1 MFIIVNGV
9 MKFIFILYKL
19 LNLVDINI
27 KEDFKVIIECLD
39 SCVVFV
45 VSVVCEYVVVFELVK
60 VVFEE
65 F

>member
-1 MFIIVNGV
+1 MLIIVNGV
-9 MKFIFILYKL
+9 MKFIFMLYKL

-27 KEDFKVIIECLD
+27 KEDFKVIIECFD

-45 VSVVCEYVVVFELVK
+45 VSIVCEYVVVFEIVK
-60 VVFEE
+60 VLFEE